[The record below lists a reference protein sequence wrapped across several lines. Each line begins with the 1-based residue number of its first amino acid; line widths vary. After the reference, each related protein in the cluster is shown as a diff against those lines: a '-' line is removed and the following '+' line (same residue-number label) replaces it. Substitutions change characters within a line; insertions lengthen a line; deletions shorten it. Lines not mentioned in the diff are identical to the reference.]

1 MFRNMQAAA
10 RTISS
15 SNLAF
20 YWLIKVCMLASWT
33 LDGSWARQE
42 RNAVKRIP
50 ETCAASNNR
59 TRLFSEVEGNPGL
72 KGL

>member
-20 YWLIKVCMLASWT
+20 YWLIKIPMYACF
-33 LDGSWARQE
+33 LDIRQE